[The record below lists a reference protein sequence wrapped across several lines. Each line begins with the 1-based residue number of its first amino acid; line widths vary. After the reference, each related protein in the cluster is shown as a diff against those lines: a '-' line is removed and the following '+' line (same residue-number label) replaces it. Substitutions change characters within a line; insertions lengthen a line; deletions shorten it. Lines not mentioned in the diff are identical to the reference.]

1 MTIPASHGK
10 IKAPPKGLDSKEKAV
25 LAAHA
30 ALGKK
35 AEDLLTLDVREITT
49 LADYFVIC
57 TGNTSRQVRAIA
69 EEIDFRL
76 SGRREQYL
84 RVEGFPECRWVLMDY
99 GDIIVHIFEPETR
112 EFYDLDGLWGD
123 APRLDIPPEDD

>member
-1 MTIPASHGK
+1 MGAK
-10 IKAPPKGLDSKEKAV
+10 KKLKELDSKEKAV
-25 LAAHA
+25 LIARAV
-30 ALGKK
+30 LEKK
-35 AEDLLTLDVREITT
+35 ATDLLVLDVREIST

-57 TGNTSRQVRAIA
+57 SGNNTRQVKAIA
-69 EEIDFRL
+69 EEVDYRL
-76 SGRREQYL
+76 SLEREYYL

-123 APRLDIPPEDD
+123 APRLQVDS